1 MQKTSLYLWAGAQ
14 GASLAIA
21 IFWTLFIAFG
31 SVDMW
36 LGISWP
42 VFGALGFILAVG
54 LALAV
59 GIWAMAP
66 TDVGPGR
73 DDMKSAAARGRR
85 ITAWACGLFLLTN
98 LAMPLQ
104 AMQKAGDPS
113 DHGFGW
119 ISILWL
125 VQMPIPALA
134 SFFLKCPGCSRRA
147 LTLRRTA
154 SSVGC
159 RCRRCGLSATA

>member
-1 MQKTSLYLWAGAQ
+1 MQKMSLYLWSGAQ

-21 IFWTLFIAFG
+21 TFWAIFIAFNC
-31 SVDMW
+31 VDMW

-42 VFGALGFILAVG
+42 VFGALGFVLAVG

-59 GIWAMAP
+59 GIWSMAP

-73 DDMKSAAARGRR
+73 DDMKAAAAGGRR
-85 ITAWACGLFLLTN
+85 IAAWSCGLFLLTN
-98 LAMPLQ
+98 LAMPFQ
-104 AMQKAGDPS
+104 VMQKANTPAADGLS
-113 DHGFGW
+113 W
-119 ISILWL
+119 ITILWL
-125 VQMPIPALA
+125 ALAPIPTLA
-134 SFFLKCPGCSRRA
+134 TFFLKCPGCSRRA
-147 LTLRRTA
+147 LTLHRTE

>member
-21 IFWTLFIAFG
+21 TFWTLFIAFG

-42 VFGALGFILAVG
+42 VFGALGFVLAIG
-54 LALAV
+54 FALAV
-59 GIWAMAP
+59 GIWSMAP

-73 DDMKSAAARGRR
+73 DDMKAAAARGRR
-85 ITAWACGLFLLTN
+85 MTAWTCGLFLLTN

-104 AMQKAGDPS
+104 VMQSPGDPPA
-113 DHGFGW
+113 HGPSW
-119 ISILWL
+119 ITILWL
-125 VQMPIPALA
+125 AQAPIPALA
-134 SFFLKCPGCSRRA
+134 TFFLKCPGCSRRA
-147 LTLRRTA
+147 LTLHRA
-154 SSVGC
+154 ESSVGC
-159 RCRRCGLSATA
+159 RCRSCGLSATA